1 MICKETT
8 IKVAGKKQFPN
19 AILTMNA
26 ENTMKEAAKARND
39 VGMLS
44 AIGDKSLIVKEFNT
58 HKCYRD
64 YTRIVFQDNKED
76 NQSVYEKGNYDLVCE
91 IVDFEIIQ
99 NHKCLSMDTL
109 LESYGI
115 GNEFEPQYQHKL
127 KERLKKTYADT
138 LLFFNPEYHVS
149 SSH

>member
-44 AIGDKSLIVKEFNT
+44 AIGDKSLIVKEFKT
-58 HKCYRD
+58 HNKCYRD

-127 KERLKKTYADT
+127 KERLKKTYA
-138 LLFFNPEYHVS
+138 EYHVS

>member
-1 MICKETT
+1 
-8 IKVAGKKQFPN
+8 
-19 AILTMNA
+19 MNA

-44 AIGDKSLIVKEFNT
+44 TIGDKSLIVKEFKKHN
-58 HKCYRD
+58 KCYRD
-64 YTRIVFQDNKED
+64 YTRIVFQDNKEED
-76 NQSVYEKGNYDLVCE
+76 NQSVYAKGNYDLVCE

-99 NHKCLSMDTL
+99 NHKYLSMDIL

-115 GNEFEPQYQHKL
+115 VNEFKSQYQHKL

-138 LLFFNPEYHVS
+138 LLFFNPEYQD
-149 SSH
+149 